1 MGTHIISVLLENSSG
16 ALSRVAGLFSSRG
29 YNISSLSVAETEDP
43 TVSRMTIVVD
53 GEASILEQI
62 VKQLNRLIDVIKV
75 IDFTNEEIIERELVL
90 IRIDASRADRTEIIQ
105 LVSLF
110 NATIVAVT
118 HNSITVEIAGT
129 KKAADDLIALLKP
142 YGIKELVRSG
152 KIAIAQRK

>member
-53 GEASILEQI
+53 GEESILEQI

-75 IDFTNEEIIERELVL
+75 IDFTNEEIVERELVI
-90 IRIDASRADRTEIIQ
+90 IRIDASRTDRSEIIQ
-105 LVSLF
+105 LASLF
-110 NATIVAVT
+110 NAKVAAVT
-118 HNSITVEIAGT
+118 HNSITVEITGT
-129 KKAADDLIALLKP
+129 KKSAEELIALLKP

-152 KIAIAQRK
+152 TIAIAQRK